1 MHWRMLKVLLL
12 LILNLVKDIQEKE
25 VSVIYIVYFLWI
37 WGFHC
42 NAHILCSYIN
52 IFTIAA
58 LHALKR
64 YNDAISAY
72 DEGIAKF
79 PDDAALKSGLAQ
91 VKRDKDGPPPR
102 SVGSMPGMQ
111 NPFGDQLIQK
121 IMLNPKTRPYLQDK
135 EFMAKIYKLQRDPN
149 SLTECLG

>member
-1 MHWRMLKVLLL
+1 ML
-12 LILNLVKDIQEKE
+12 IIQ
-25 VSVIYIVYFLWI
+25 Y
-37 WGFHC
+37 
-42 NAHILCSYIN
+42 

-72 DEGIAKF
+72 EEGIAKF